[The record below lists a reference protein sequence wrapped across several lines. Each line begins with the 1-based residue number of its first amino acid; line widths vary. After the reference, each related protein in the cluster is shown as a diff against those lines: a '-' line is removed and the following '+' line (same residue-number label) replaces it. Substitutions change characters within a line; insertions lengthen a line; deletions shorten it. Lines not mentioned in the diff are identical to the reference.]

1 MVDATKPGLRRA
13 TESSR
18 RTPVLRVIDGRS
30 APAIAIKRCRDVL
43 LSGLLAPIN
52 EVAFSLATRYA
63 ILQQHLD
70 AMDAIALSGS
80 GLTLTPSQAKVYLA
94 LSGQSQRILRQ
105 LTGLK
110 ATKASSGV
118 STSMISQLAA
128 SA

>member
-1 MVDATKPGLRRA
+1 LP
-13 TESSR
+13 
-18 RTPVLRVIDGRS
+18 
-30 APAIAIKRCRDVL
+30 
-43 LSGLLAPIN
+43 APIN

-63 ILQQHLD
+63 SLQQHLD